1 MAIGRQKQQV
11 FNKPVGV
18 VRAQPKTATAETW
31 QSISEAS
38 QSLSAMVYKQASA
51 EAEMAGIKKSM
62 EVDVLDESGNISKA
76 PVNMGSIGT
85 KSFEKNMMARYENK
99 MRLMIDNKVTQS
111 LANNPNDSDDFN
123 TSASIAVGA
132 LIDNADPTFQGILK
146 DYASA
151 KISAGNNTVLRNR
164 NQIDSQERVAETIT
178 MTDQMANQAVNA
190 YLSGNNRLAE
200 DLEARIERAWTDLRS
215 NRDATAGQS
224 QDRINAYRRNILT
237 ARIGMSLREM
247 SSSEIQSAIDAFN
260 KGTLKDIVD
269 TDRMQ
274 KAGVSYEGIKNLI
287 TLHPHIAD
295 DLVIGR
301 TMSNVE
307 QDQSK
312 VEADQALNN
321 DLINFQQKLDA
332 GYKIDIGKKEMGA
345 YTQYVLNTSGIEMKE
360 YLTASDLLQ
369 LSNSPNFY
377 KIVEQQMKLPDMIK
391 DKFKRLANGSLS
403 TTLIDLPN
411 GGQTSEAFAMIEM
424 YQQMTNNVSP
434 RGINRNLGGAFGLDS
449 DLITKIKGINNLITF
464 NSTPEGVAKA
474 MELASMDAN
483 DMLSSAVNAIN
494 NESWGFFATQPENV
508 NNASSAK
515 TFMRKLLAEKLGD
528 MTLASEVVDETLLL
542 SGMIGAKDALEM
554 MVETVKEQWVQSEYT
569 VDYTSGGNALQ
580 TRYAPEVIFGNDT
593 NVLKDFEA
601 DVLAL
606 SGVKDGVLGENVFVL
621 VDPNSAE
628 TNVRYYIVTRQA
640 DGSTMPV
647 IDDDKLVS
655 IELIE
660 YADQISE
667 ENKQRLKDN
676 LDFGKKFR
684 ERIHKSWDKA
694 EKKLY
699 YGQYGDVIGTF

>member
-1 MAIGRQKQQV
+1 
-11 FNKPVGV
+11 
-18 VRAQPKTATAETW
+18 
-31 QSISEAS
+31 
-38 QSLSAMVYKQASA
+38 
-51 EAEMAGIKKSM
+51 
-62 EVDVLDESGNISKA
+62 
-76 PVNMGSIGT
+76 
-85 KSFEKNMMARYENK
+85 
-99 MRLMIDNKVTQS
+99 
-111 LANNPNDSDDFN
+111 
-123 TSASIAVGA
+123 
-132 LIDNADPTFQGILK
+132 
-146 DYASA
+146 
-151 KISAGNNTVLRNR
+151 
-164 NQIDSQERVAETIT
+164 
-178 MTDQMANQAVNA
+178 
-190 YLSGNNRLAE
+190 
-200 DLEARIERAWTDLRS
+200 
-215 NRDATAGQS
+215 
-224 QDRINAYRRNILT
+224 
-237 ARIGMSLREM
+237 
-247 SSSEIQSAIDAFN
+247 
-260 KGTLKDIVD
+260 
-269 TDRMQ
+269 
-274 KAGVSYEGIKNLI
+274 
-287 TLHPHIAD
+287 
-295 DLVIGR
+295 
-301 TMSNVE
+301 
-307 QDQSK
+307 
-312 VEADQALNN
+312 
-321 DLINFQQKLDA
+321 
-332 GYKIDIGKKEMGA
+332 
-345 YTQYVLNTSGIEMKE
+345 
-360 YLTASDLLQ
+360 
-369 LSNSPNFY
+369 
-377 KIVEQQMKLPDMIK
+377 MKLPDMIK

-403 TTLIDLPN
+403 TALIDLPN

-424 YQQMTNNVSP
+424 FQQMTNNVSP

-494 NESWGFFATQPENV
+494 KENWQWGGDRINV
-508 NNASSAK
+508 NDASSAK
-515 TFMRKLLAEKLGD
+515 TFMRNLLSKEIGD
-528 MTLASEVVDETLLL
+528 MTLAMEVVDETLLL